1 MELRH
6 ATAPYFRQRESIQSI
21 GLSRLAAAAALLV
34 PALFVYGLRALFM
47 ALSGVAG
54 AVAVEAL
61 WQFVRRREQSLG
73 DLSAVY
79 TGLLCALLLPAAA
92 PLWLPFA
99 AGAFAAGAVKLPFG
113 GLGRS
118 PFCAAAGGYCFA
130 AMLGAH
136 LPDHYNSALLSAE
149 QQRIYSLVPERCF
162 VCREGTLPLL
172 ADVPVTADITGSVST
187 AMQLRAG
194 IDPGLNLWG
203 LLFTGGSGPMGGAV
217 AVLALVCAGWLLLRR
232 VFAWQSAAVY
242 ALTAAVLSLV
252 WPWQVRP
259 YILNPVYELF
269 GGGVLL
275 CAVFVAGDILT
286 APHTGSGRALYGL
299 CAGVLTVIFR
309 RTGSSEGGE
318 IFALLLMNAAASPMD
333 HFVFW
338 CRARG
343 ISLAAYRRRIT
354 SALRRK
360 FGSRNRFD
368 IDVDELYEELEREKK
383 EKRRQQQQLHQQQQ
397 QRQEG
402 GRDR

>member
-1 MELRH
+1 MELKR

-21 GLSRLAAAAALLV
+21 GLSRLAAAGALLI
-34 PALFVYGLRALFM
+34 PALFVHGLRALFM

-61 WQFVRRREQSLG
+61 WQFVRRKDQSLG

-99 AGAFAAGAVKLPFG
+99 AGAFAVGAVKLPFG

-136 LPDHYNSALLSAE
+136 LTGRYNSALLSVE
-149 QQRIYSLVPERCF
+149 QQQIFTRIPQRSF
-162 VCREGTLPLL
+162 VCREGILPLL
-172 ADVPVTADITGSVST
+172 ADVSVTPELTDSMST
-187 AMQLRAG
+187 AIQLRVG
-194 IDPGLNLWG
+194 TDPRLSLWG
-203 LLFTGGSGPMGGAV
+203 LLFTGAAGPMGGAL
-217 AVLALVCAGWLLLRR
+217 AVMAFACAVWLLIRR
-232 VFAWQSAAVY
+232 VFAWQSASVY
-242 ALTAAVLSLV
+242 ALTAAALSLV
-252 WPWQVRP
+252 WPWQVEP
-259 YILNPVYELF
+259 YLMNPLYELLT
-269 GGGVLL
+269 GSVLI
-275 CAVFVAGDILT
+275 CAVFIAGDILT

-299 CAGVLTVIFR
+299 GAGILTVIFR
-309 RTGSSEGGE
+309 RVGSTEGGE
-318 IFALLLMNAAASPMD
+318 VFALLLMNAAASPLD

-343 ISLAAYRRRIT
+343 ISLAAYRHRVT
-354 SALRRK
+354 SALRKK
-360 FGSRNRFD
+360 FGAKGRFD

-383 EKRRQQQQLHQQQQ
+383 EKKRQQQ
-397 QRQEG
+397 G
-402 GRDR
+402 GQDR